1 MNIKKRYSF
10 IFLSIILLNCNQSFA
25 EGQDGITSIINFGS
39 YFMILTNVFFYT
51 FILGIIIKY
60 IFINKNIKQKNLK
73 AFTTSGIIAILLTI
87 IFKDKFTFLIYNL
100 L

>member
-1 MNIKKRYSF
+1 MNIKRRCNF
-10 IFLSIILLNCNQSFA
+10 IFLIIILLNCNQSFA
-25 EGQDGITSIINFGS
+25 EGQDGITSIINFGYS
-39 YFMILTNVFFYT
+39 FMILTNIFFYT

-60 IFINKNIKQKNLK
+60 IFLNKNVKQRSLK

-87 IFKDKFTFLIYNL
+87 IYKDKFTFLIYNL